1 MDEDLTQK
9 QVANV
14 CPHCEHKNPPGALIC
29 EACNRM
35 LQGGK
40 AGTTRHIDENTIT
53 GETLA
58 GEPNVHLNDR
68 KLDFPPQSTFAIQM
82 REVDDPIVYQPADA
96 GLLIGR
102 RNEQSDFVPDIDLYP
117 YAGYLLGV
125 SRRHARIYQQNNRLM
140 IEDLGS
146 SNGTFINGERI
157 APNNPVPLYDGAEVS
172 LGKLHFTVRF

>member
-1 MDEDLTQK
+1 MT
-9 QVANV
+9 
-14 CPHCEHKNPPGALIC
+14 
-29 EACNRM
+29 
-35 LQGGK
+35 
-40 AGTTRHIDENTIT
+40 
-53 GETLA
+53 
-58 GEPNVHLNDR
+58 
-68 KLDFPPQSTFAIQM
+68 
-82 REVDDPIVYQPADA
+82 

-125 SRRHARIYQQNNRLM
+125 SRRHARIYQQDNRLM

-157 APNNPVPLYDGAEVS
+157 APNNPVPLYDGVEVS